1 MHRHF
6 WKVIPGAILVVMLA
20 GSVSAKTLT
29 RDHLDNRASSY
40 LGLLDRDRYED
51 AWLAMSTFFQALT
64 DKAQWQSRQQVI
76 RTVYGSLLSR
86 EFLRI
91 SYRQSYSLSPDGKYV
106 IVQYK
111 SIFQNKA
118 DTYETVVLDCRN
130 DLSCSVREYVL
141 R

>member
-1 MHRHF
+1 MHRRCR
-6 WKVIPGAILVVMLA
+6 KVILAIILIVLLA
-20 GSVSAKTLT
+20 GAVGAKALT
-29 RDHLDNRASSY
+29 RDHLVSQVGSY
-40 LGLLDRDRYED
+40 LELLDQDRYEE
-51 AWLAMSTFFQALT
+51 AWLTMSDLFQALN
-64 DKAQWQSRQQVI
+64 DQAQWQSRQQVI
-76 RTVYGSLLSR
+76 RTVYGQLLSR

-91 SYRQSYSLSPDGKYV
+91 NNRQGYSHSPDGKYV

>member
-29 RDHLDNRASSY
+29 RDHLDNQASSY